1 MLYTYNRT
9 NLGILKDN
17 NDNDNNN
24 NNNNNNYNTYEN
36 IIALS
41 LNKSAASL

>member
-24 NNNNNNYNTYEN
+24 NNNNYNTYEN
-36 IIALS
+36 IIALW